1 VAKQIGSV
9 MQALLRARIRPTG
22 NNPNLRLAT
31 GPLRSAV
38 AAPIA
43 DAADAVTSAAV
54 RMALRATLSAAIA
67 DGIEAERFAE
77 ALRVAATHEAE
88 TVGQGKLE
96 AASASTTC
104 DVQTIDMPEAAYL
117 QLSPQQDNWTRNA
130 STSEQDSWTRNAS
143 TSEIDSVEELD
154 TDSNGLTPNKAVHAE
169 RAESAVATHI
179 ILELHDRLG
188 SFIKR

>member
-1 VAKQIGSV
+1 

-104 DVQTIDMPEAAYL
+104 DVQTIDMPEAAYF
-117 QLSPQQDNWTRNA
+117 QLSPQQDN
-130 STSEQDSWTRNAS
+130 WTRNAS